1 MLIEVLDAKLSLGL
15 SRAKRGRQIEATLG
29 WVLSCPA
36 GRGMETR
43 ATQCRPRVVPAQTS
57 SNLSH
62 PPGFGYFPTNA
73 LEGEREHK
81 EVDFF
86 FPYPIFKTR
95 LGWQELPFGA
105 LTLYSGCCG
114 QPAHREG
121 PSETSAPW
129 PSLVLSGCLRPPRS
143 GEMIG
148 SIPLVQKLGLTRTPT
163 TTTMI
168 YFQNIPTTPKESLF
182 DLDS

>member
-86 FPYPIFKTR
+86 SPILFLKPVWAGRSCRSVLR
-95 LGWQELPFGA
+95 LCIPAAADNQPTEKGPVRPLPRG
-105 LTLYSGCCG
+105 
-114 QPAHREG
+114 PA
-121 PSETSAPW
+121 W
-129 PSLVLSGCLRPPRS
+129 CFLDVCVLSAL
-143 GEMIG
+143 E
-148 SIPLVQKLGLTRTPT
+148 K
-163 TTTMI
+163 
-168 YFQNIPTTPKESLF
+168 
-182 DLDS
+182 